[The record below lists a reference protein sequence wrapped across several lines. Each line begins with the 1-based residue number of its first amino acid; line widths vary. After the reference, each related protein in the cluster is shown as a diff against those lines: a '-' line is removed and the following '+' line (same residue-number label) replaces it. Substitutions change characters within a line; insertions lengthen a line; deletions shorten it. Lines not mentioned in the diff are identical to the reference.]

1 MVVGV
6 VVGTDMEEVEVV
18 EGQEVRVME
27 QEGVGE
33 VRGMEVRKVFF
44 LSTVSISF
52 SGSGSIGGRHYRLHR
67 SSARVRTSYSL
78 NRISELHETDF
89 SGEVPGGEQ
98 RLQPIEEGERKEER
112 EGGKLEREKRE
123 ERRDERERRARLSP
137 GREADA
143 DTPGGEG

>member
-33 VRGMEVRKVFF
+33 VRGMEVRKVYF
-44 LSTVSISF
+44 LSTVRISF

>member
-33 VRGMEVRKVFF
+33 VRGMEVRKVEF
-44 LSTVSISF
+44 LSTVGISF

-137 GREADA
+137 SREADA

>member
-33 VRGMEVRKVFF
+33 VRGMEVRKVEF

>member
-1 MVVGV
+1 MYTTLFCPNRNEPPVY
-6 VVGTDMEEVEVV
+6 
-18 EGQEVRVME
+18 
-27 QEGVGE
+27 
-33 VRGMEVRKVFF
+33 F
-44 LSTVSISF
+44 LSTISISF

>member
-33 VRGMEVRKVFF
+33 VRGMEVRKVYF